1 MINDAIEGESP
12 PVHAET
18 LEHKDVQICLGKT
31 GILPDN
37 RAWVESSLKSPSWF
51 LLRLALD

>member
-18 LEHKDVQICLGKT
+18 LEQKDVQICLGKT

-37 RAWVESSLKSPSWF
+37 RAWVESSLKSPAF
-51 LLRLALD
+51 LSHLALD